1 MAAVMAGTV
10 TSWAVTVIGSEGGSS
25 RDHVLTQAE
34 VLAALAGQT
43 AAPTAAPSP
52 SAVSTPTPT
61 PTPTPAPEPSAETP
75 AVTPSV
81 PPHPSS
87 PLVHPTSAPPPT
99 PAAVARTWDVDG
111 GQVGASCSGAVFTLL
126 YATPRDG
133 WTMRIDATGTDGAE
147 IEFHR
152 EGSASSTVNATCVA
166 GVPTMDSTS
175 HSDD

>member
-43 AAPTAAPSP
+43 AAPTAAPSAP
-52 SAVSTPTPT
+52 APT

-75 AVTPSV
+75 AVTPSST
-81 PPHPSS
+81 PHPSS
-87 PLVHPTSAPPPT
+87 PPVHPTSAPPPPT

-152 EGSASSTVNATCVA
+152 EGSAGSTVNASCVT
-166 GVPTMDSTS
+166 GVPTMDSTG